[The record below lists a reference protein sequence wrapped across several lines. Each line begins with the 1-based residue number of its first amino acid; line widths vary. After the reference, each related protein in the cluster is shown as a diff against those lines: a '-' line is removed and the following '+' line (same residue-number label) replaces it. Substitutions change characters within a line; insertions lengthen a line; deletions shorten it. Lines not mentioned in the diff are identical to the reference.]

1 MKCSNCGFTL
11 LEVLIALA
19 VLAGAVTTLVVT
31 FNHHLSL
38 VLRNRET
45 TVALLLG
52 RAKLEDPGFTT
63 SSVSEGTFA
72 PEFPEIF
79 WKREQTDSSF
89 PGMKRYLLT
98 ISWQSGRE
106 AFTLVNYDRK

>member
-1 MKCSNCGFTL
+1 VRRSNRGFTL

-19 VLAGAVTTLVVT
+19 ILAGAVTTLVVT

-45 TVALLLG
+45 TAALLLG
-52 RAKLEDPGFTT
+52 RAKLEDPGFIT
-63 SSVSEGTFA
+63 SQASEGTFA
-72 PEFPEIF
+72 PEFPAMS
-79 WKREQTDSSF
+79 WKREQTESSF

-106 AFTLVNYDRK
+106 ALTLVSYDRK

>member
-1 MKCSNCGFTL
+1 MRGSNRGFSL

-19 VLAGAVTTLVVT
+19 ILAGAVTTLVVT

-38 VLRNRET
+38 VLRDRET
-45 TVALLLG
+45 TAALLLG
-52 RAKLEDPGFTT
+52 RAKLEDPAFIT
-63 SSVSEGTFA
+63 SQTSEGTFA
-72 PEFPEIF
+72 PEFPAMS
-79 WKREQTDSSF
+79 WKREQTESAF

-106 AFTLVNYDRK
+106 SLTLVSYDRK